1 MKNFRKTSGG
11 GLGKLSKIRGDLNH
25 RGGCLIFDTIKTEY
39 ILKCMTAIYT
49 NNISAVWSRKRITYH
64 SKSSFWCK
72 VVLLLSPHYISH
84 YAMTQKG
91 FFVSDKGVKL
101 RFCRQG

>member
-64 SKSSFWCK
+64 SKSILWCK
-72 VVLLLSPHYISH
+72 VVQLLSPHYISH

-91 FFVSDKGVKL
+91 FFVSDKGVK
-101 RFCRQG
+101 